1 MNAIPFLEQPELQE
15 VLKYNNIPCYEV
27 AKKVIS
33 EETEKGNK
41 ILLVGDAGCHP
52 SETCVVIDFAERP
65 KYFYE
70 DLKEDTRANK
80 RYPYLSYSD
89 NKGAL
94 QIIFGRIEEN
104 D

>member
-15 VLKYNNIPCYEV
+15 VLKYTNIPCYEA

-52 SETCVVIDFAERP
+52 SETWVVIDFSEKP
-65 KYFYE
+65 KGVYE
-70 DLKEDTRANK
+70 DLKEDTRSTK

-94 QIIFGRIEEN
+94 HITFGRI
-104 D
+104 